1 MKKHT
6 NGPWL
11 ITTIDGDDCLM
22 VGGGDG
28 SDVVADIRT
37 DRPED
42 EVEANAHLIA
52 SAPEML
58 AICKRLLKELSFVAK
73 SEEYFSSNIEKQA
86 NAVIAHAEGR
96 ELGMNP
102 SIESPSSIY
111 YGGLVPTHGIYRV
124 SSLELNGE
132 YAVAI
137 SHHISESDAMADL
150 AKAERFANAP
160 VRIVEYLLPKE
171 EEI

>member
-42 EVEANAHLIA
+42 EVEANAHLMA
-52 SAPEML
+52 SAPEMYEALKKL
-58 AICKRLLKELSFVAK
+58 AECSKEVPLMKYEQGLVDKA
-73 SEEYFSSNIEKQA
+73 
-86 NAVIAHAEGR
+86 IAHAEGR
-96 ELGMNP
+96 E
-102 SIESPSSIY
+102 
-111 YGGLVPTHGIYRV
+111 V
-124 SSLELNGE
+124 
-132 YAVAI
+132 
-137 SHHISESDAMADL
+137 
-150 AKAERFANAP
+150 
-160 VRIVEYLLPKE
+160 
-171 EEI
+171 

>member
-52 SAPEML
+52 SAPEMYEALKKL
-58 AICKRLLKELSFVAK
+58 AECSKEIPLMKYEQGLVDKA
-73 SEEYFSSNIEKQA
+73 
-86 NAVIAHAEGR
+86 IAHAEGR
-96 ELGMNP
+96 E
-102 SIESPSSIY
+102 
-111 YGGLVPTHGIYRV
+111 
-124 SSLELNGE
+124 
-132 YAVAI
+132 A
-137 SHHISESDAMADL
+137 
-150 AKAERFANAP
+150 
-160 VRIVEYLLPKE
+160 
-171 EEI
+171 

>member
-58 AICKRLLKELSFVAK
+58 EALKKLAECSKEIPLMKYEQGLVDKA
-73 SEEYFSSNIEKQA
+73 
-86 NAVIAHAEGR
+86 IAHAEGR
-96 ELGMNP
+96 E
-102 SIESPSSIY
+102 
-111 YGGLVPTHGIYRV
+111 V
-124 SSLELNGE
+124 
-132 YAVAI
+132 
-137 SHHISESDAMADL
+137 
-150 AKAERFANAP
+150 
-160 VRIVEYLLPKE
+160 
-171 EEI
+171 

>member
-42 EVEANAHLIA
+42 EVEANAHLMA
-52 SAPEML
+52 SAPEMYEALKKL
-58 AICKRLLKELSFVAK
+58 AECSKEIPLMKYEQGLVDKA
-73 SEEYFSSNIEKQA
+73 
-86 NAVIAHAEGR
+86 IAHAEGR
-96 ELGMNP
+96 E
-102 SIESPSSIY
+102 
-111 YGGLVPTHGIYRV
+111 V
-124 SSLELNGE
+124 
-132 YAVAI
+132 
-137 SHHISESDAMADL
+137 
-150 AKAERFANAP
+150 
-160 VRIVEYLLPKE
+160 
-171 EEI
+171 

>member
-37 DRPED
+37 DWPED

-58 AICKRLLKELSFVAK
+58 EALKKLAECSKEIPLMKYEQGLVDKA
-73 SEEYFSSNIEKQA
+73 
-86 NAVIAHAEGR
+86 IAHAEGR
-96 ELGMNP
+96 E
-102 SIESPSSIY
+102 I
-111 YGGLVPTHGIYRV
+111 
-124 SSLELNGE
+124 
-132 YAVAI
+132 
-137 SHHISESDAMADL
+137 
-150 AKAERFANAP
+150 
-160 VRIVEYLLPKE
+160 
-171 EEI
+171 

>member
-42 EVEANAHLIA
+42 EVEANARLIA
-52 SAPEML
+52 AAPDLL
-58 AICKRLLKELSFVAK
+58 AALMELGNIVLDNRDAVDDA
-73 SEEYFSSNIEKQA
+73 IEKA
-86 NAVIAHAEGR
+86 
-96 ELGMNP
+96 LG
-102 SIESPSSIY
+102 E
-111 YGGLVPTHGIYRV
+111 
-124 SSLELNGE
+124 
-132 YAVAI
+132 VAFVDYVD
-137 SHHISESDAMADL
+137 S
-150 AKAERFANAP
+150 
-160 VRIVEYLLPKE
+160 V
-171 EEI
+171 

>member
-58 AICKRLLKELSFVAK
+58 EALRALIEYHEEVPEGGLLLYEAK
-73 SEEYFSSNIEKQA
+73 KVRQA
-86 NAVIAHAEGR
+86 IAHAEGR
-96 ELGMNP
+96 E
-102 SIESPSSIY
+102 
-111 YGGLVPTHGIYRV
+111 
-124 SSLELNGE
+124 
-132 YAVAI
+132 A
-137 SHHISESDAMADL
+137 
-150 AKAERFANAP
+150 
-160 VRIVEYLLPKE
+160 
-171 EEI
+171 